1 MVYRTLLFFVFC
13 CRAKEVLQ
21 RKSVN
26 ATGTS
31 TGTQPDQS
39 QGTPSSSKTDSDLLK
54 ENEEKFKFCP
64 LEKDMI
70 KYLDGLPPFTFN
82 SIVRYVR
89 TSGKNIQQTADYMV
103 MKPFERGVNFFIEG
117 YLHNVFA
124 KKHAESNTF
133 YFRALCY
140 RSLRKSEPPPP
151 PTKLE

>member
-1 MVYRTLLFFVFC
+1 MFC
-13 CRAKEVLQ
+13 CRAKKVLQ

-26 ATGTS
+26 ATCTS

-39 QGTPSSSKTDSDLLK
+39 QGTLSSSKTDSDLLK

-70 KYLDGLPPFTFN
+70 KYLDGLPPFTFY

-103 MKPFERGVNFFIEG
+103 MKPFERGVNFF
-117 YLHNVFA
+117 A

-151 PTKLE
+151 PQN